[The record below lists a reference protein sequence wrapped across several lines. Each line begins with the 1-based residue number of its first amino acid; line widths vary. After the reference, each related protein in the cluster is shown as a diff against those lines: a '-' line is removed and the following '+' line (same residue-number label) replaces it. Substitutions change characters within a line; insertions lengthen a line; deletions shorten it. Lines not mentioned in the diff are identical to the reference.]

1 MLNGKPRE
9 RLTMSRNSSDMG
21 ESCCSFGFCPN
32 YNFFGHQKDGP
43 VPASVLT
50 EMSIECRLC
59 EVDIDSEN

>member
-43 VPASVLT
+43 VPASVLI
-50 EMSIECRLC
+50 EMSKNVVSVKEI
-59 EVDIDSEN
+59 